1 MPAIYNSKTK
11 VNIMK
16 NATILF
22 LTFLFFNLSA
32 QDVDSNKDKIRTQNN
47 RLKTNI
53 VSKTNIEIQ
62 NTNIGDFEKF
72 IKNDKGE
79 IIGKFGYIDHNG
91 NPFYFT
97 NLSHDAAITTST
109 DKLHS
114 DADLGYDLEGA
125 GLVVLINEAG
135 SPRASHDLFEGSS
148 GSRVVDSSEP
158 VSGHATWVAGII
170 GSNDALGLAYR
181 GMAPSVNLQM
191 QENYVEDYLDNL
203 ISNHS
208 IIRSNGTYQPY
219 FDSKTY
225 DAPLHLE
232 VTASGNASGI
242 YYNLANNSKNELTV
256 GNIND
261 VSEYTNPMDVI
272 YSNSGVGPT
281 IDGRIKPDVVANG
294 ISVSSAKSSS
304 DTAILTSGG
313 SSASCANASGS
324 LILVQEHYNS
334 LVDSFMRSST
344 LKALAV
350 HTATEAGSYPG
361 PDYLYGYGLL
371 NTYEMVQLIDENQNT
386 NHFYEETL
394 DNDEVF
400 ELNIQPNYTE
410 PLIVTLAWTD
420 PSSGQLIFPYDGNQ
434 IDTSLRALV
443 NDLDIKVIGDNTT
456 YYPYKLD
463 RMNPCDPPTTG
474 DNSFDNLEMIEIPNL
489 PNIDGDYVI
498 EISHKGDL
506 VNDVQNFSL
515 IVTGLAE
522 ENSQTIA
529 RDICIDKNEICE
541 WDLSK
546 QQEGKIIVEGEL
558 VVGDINSLSDNSI
571 IVVSGAT
578 LTLSS
583 SQLNDADIYIRPEGS
598 LIIEGEVILNNS
610 NITMLGEDLVTYD
623 ANSSININTSSSSVQ
638 KLGLY
643 DEGLDNIITGL
654 GELELLENESYLLDN
669 ICINNTITKDTIIS
683 GYNNIIVGDL
693 NPSVVCIE
701 NESEV
706 ILIGNN
712 FSLSNN
718 GIIVGDGSELI
729 VQKHSGEDELIVPN
743 ANMNPVIHKYYN
755 GIIYPSQDCFH
766 VPINVYDP
774 D

>member
-1 MPAIYNSKTK
+1 
-11 VNIMK
+11 MK
-16 NATILF
+16 NATLF
-22 LTFLFFNLSA
+22 FLSLFFFNLSA
-32 QDVDSNKDKIRTQNN
+32 QDVQINKEKIRSQNIN
-47 RLKTNI
+47 LLGSEFDKRTNP
-53 VSKTNIEIQ
+53 TENQ
-62 NTNIGDFEKF
+62 NAEKF
-72 IKNDKGE
+72 DKYIKDSSGQ

-109 DKLHS
+109 DKLHV
-114 DADLGYDLEGA
+114 DAGLGYDLEGT

-135 SPRASHDLFEGSS
+135 SPRSTHQLFDGSAGTRIIES
-148 GSRVVDSSEP
+148 TEP
-158 VSGHATWVAGII
+158 ISGHATWVAGII
-170 GSNDALGLAYR
+170 GSNDALGIAYR
-181 GMAPSVNLQM
+181 GMAPDVNLEM
-191 QENYVEDYLDNL
+191 QENYVDNYLDNL

-208 IIRSNGTYQPY
+208 IIRSNGTYQPF

-232 VTASGNASGI
+232 VTASGNASGV

-256 GNIND
+256 GNIQD
-261 VSEYTNPMDVI
+261 IAEYTNPMDVV
-272 YSNSGVGPT
+272 YANSGVGPT

-294 ISVSSAKSSS
+294 VSVSSAKSTS

-324 LILVQEHYNS
+324 LILVQEYYDS
-334 LVDSFMRSST
+334 LVDSFMQAST

-371 NTYEMVQLIDENQNT
+371 NAYEMVQLIDDNQEND
-386 NHFYEETL
+386 HFYEETL
-394 DNDEVF
+394 ENNEVF
-400 ELNIQPNYTE
+400 ELSIQPNYTE

-420 PSSGQLIFPYDGNQ
+420 PSSGEYIFPYNGNQ

-443 NDLDIKVIGDNTT
+443 NDLDVKIIGDGTT
-456 YYPYKLD
+456 FYPYKLD

-474 DNSFDNLEMIEIPNL
+474 NNSMDNLEMIEIPNV
-489 PNIDGDYVI
+489 PNIDGDYTI
-498 EISHKGDL
+498 EISHKGSL

-515 IVTGLAE
+515 IVTGITNQ
-522 ENSQTIA
+522 NSQTVA
-529 RDICIDKNEICE
+529 RDICIEKDQICVWE
-541 WDLSK
+541 LSK

-558 VVGDINSLSDNSI
+558 EVGDINSVSENSI
-571 IVVSGAT
+571 IVVSGASLT
-578 LTLSS
+578 LTNSE
-583 SQLNDADIYIRPEGS
+583 LNDANIYVRPGAN
-598 LIIEGEVILNNS
+598 LTVDGQIELNNS
-610 NITMLGEDLVTYD
+610 SITILGEDLVTFD
-623 ANSSININTSSSSVQ
+623 SNSNILINGSTSAVQ
-638 KLGLY
+638 KIGLY
-643 DEGLDNIITGL
+643 DEGLDNIVSGS
-654 GELELLENESYLLDN
+654 GSLEVLENESFLLDN

-683 GYNNIIVGDL
+683 GYNNIIIGDMD
-693 NPSVVCIE
+693 PSVVCIE

-706 ILIGNN
+706 TLIGNN
-712 FSLSNN
+712 ITLANE
-718 GIIVGDGSELI
+718 GIIIGEGSDLV
-729 VQKHSGEDELIVPN
+729 VQKHAGEGELIVPN
-743 ANMNPVIHKYYN
+743 SNMTPVVHKYYN